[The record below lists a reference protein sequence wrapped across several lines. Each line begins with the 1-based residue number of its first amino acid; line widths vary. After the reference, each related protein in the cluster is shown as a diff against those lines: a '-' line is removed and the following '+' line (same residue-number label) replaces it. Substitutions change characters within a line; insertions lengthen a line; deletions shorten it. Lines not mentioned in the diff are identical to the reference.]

1 MANSRK
7 RRPRRL
13 YRRKNDRFGRG
24 LFGPRVFS
32 PTAFSFVLVNA
43 SRPFLAFTCA
53 YVLCSNPDAPQLYFI
68 VCNIVVPKRESSVR
82 QTDTA
87 VEDYDS
93 ESGDIVHVNEFTG
106 EWRAKR
112 VVEEEVVS

>member
-1 MANSRK
+1 M
-7 RRPRRL
+7 
-13 YRRKNDRFGRG
+13 
-24 LFGPRVFS
+24 
-32 PTAFSFVLVNA
+32 
-43 SRPFLAFTCA
+43 
-53 YVLCSNPDAPQLYFI
+53 
-68 VCNIVVPKRESSVR
+68 R